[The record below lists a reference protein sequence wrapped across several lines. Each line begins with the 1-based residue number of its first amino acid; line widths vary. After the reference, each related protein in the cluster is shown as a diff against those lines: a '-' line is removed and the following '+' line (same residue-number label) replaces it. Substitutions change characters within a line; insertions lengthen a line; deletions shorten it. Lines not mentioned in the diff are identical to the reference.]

1 MNAPTTICTAA
12 ERTTIL
18 AIDLGKYKSVA
29 CAHDPTT
36 GEICFTTF
44 ETTRTELHKLIGRQ
58 RPAVIIIEACLL
70 AGWVH
75 DLCGQ
80 LGVRCLVANTASEA
94 WKFKH
99 LKRKTDKDDALRLA
113 QLYVLGQLPTVTLPP
128 PTVRQWR
135 SLIAAR
141 QNLVGRRV
149 AVQNRIRAI
158 FVAQGL
164 PAPRGAKAWSTTGL
178 AGMASWSKALADCGP
193 DELWRGLL
201 DLALI
206 EYRQIG
212 ALVERAEARLDA
224 LGQANAQVQLLQTT
238 PGLGPRTAEAVAA
251 YLHQPGRFQSGK
263 QVSAYS
269 GLIPRQHQ
277 SGEMD
282 RRGRISKRGPALL
295 RKLLVE
301 CAWCMLRYNGWA
313 RGFYQRLTQGGQR
326 RKKQAIVA
334 LARKILVRSWAMLRD
349 QKPWRDPQ
357 AGPKPALAPSK
368 QRRQAEAQRR
378 RQEKARAAPAAVA
391 ASST

>member
-29 CAHDPTT
+29 CAHDHTT

-44 ETTRTELHKLIGRQ
+44 ETTRHELQKLLARWQ
-58 RPAVIIIEACLL
+58 PAAVIIEACLL

-128 PTVRQWR
+128 SRVRQWR

-149 AVQNRIRAI
+149 AVRNRIRAI

-178 AGMASWSKALADCGP
+178 AGMALQAKPIGDCDP

-201 DLALI
+201 ELALI

-212 ALVERAEARLDA
+212 ALVDQAEARLDA
-224 LGQANAQVQLLQTT
+224 LGQANADVKLLQTT

-251 YLHQPGRFQSGK
+251 YLYQPRRFHSAK

-269 GLIPRQHQ
+269 GLVPRQHQ

-313 RGFYQRLTQGGQR
+313 CGFYQRLTAGGQR

-368 QRRQAEAQRR
+368 QRRQAEAQQR
-378 RQEKARAAPAAVA
+378 RQEKARAALAAAA
-391 ASST
+391 AST

>member
-1 MNAPTTICTAA
+1 MNALTNATSTN
-12 ERTTIL
+12 TIL

-29 CAHDPTT
+29 CIHNQAT
-36 GEICFTTF
+36 GEVCFTSV
-44 ETTRTELHKLIGRQ
+44 ETSRSELRRLIGKEQ
-58 RPAVIIIEACLL
+58 PMVVVIEACLL

-75 DLCGQ
+75 DLCGE

-113 QLYVLGQLPTVTLPP
+113 QLYLLGQLPTVTLPP
-128 PTVRQWR
+128 ATVRQWR
-135 SLIAAR
+135 SLIATR

-164 PAPRGAKAWSTTGL
+164 PAPRGAKAWSSTGL
-178 AGMASWSKALADCGP
+178 AGIALQAKCLGECGP

-201 DLALI
+201 ELALS

-212 ALVERAEARLDA
+212 ELVAQAEARLDA
-224 LGQANAQVQLLQTT
+224 LGKQSADVILLQTT
-238 PGLGPRTAEAVAA
+238 PGLGPRTAETVAA
-251 YLHQPGRFQSGK
+251 YLHDAPCFQSSK

-269 GLIPRQHQ
+269 GLVPRQHQ

-282 RRGRISKRGPALL
+282 RRGRITKRGPALL

-301 CAWCMLRYNGWA
+301 CAWCMIRYNAWA
-313 RGFYQRLTQGGQR
+313 RGIYQRLTGGGRR

-334 LARKILVRSWAMLRD
+334 LARKILVRCWAMLRD
-349 QKPWRDPQ
+349 RKPWHDPQ
-357 AGPKPALAPSK
+357 TGPKPALPPSK
-368 QRRQAEAQRR
+368 QRRQAEAQQR
-378 RQEKARAAPAAVA
+378 RQAKQEAALTPTA
-391 ASST
+391 T